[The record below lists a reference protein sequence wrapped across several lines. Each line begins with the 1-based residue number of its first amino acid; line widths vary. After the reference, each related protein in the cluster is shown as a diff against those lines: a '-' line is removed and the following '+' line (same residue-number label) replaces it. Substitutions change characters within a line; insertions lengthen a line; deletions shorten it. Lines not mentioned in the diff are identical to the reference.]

1 MTGDSI
7 VVCTNCGKNESVEF
21 ARCLR
26 NGWPKC
32 CGYTMRLEVAPD
44 LSVINAAV
52 RDALTDHQHEW
63 LSSAGGHSGRG
74 SICARCGLI
83 SDNPDP
89 DGEDG

>member
-52 RDALTDHQHEW
+52 R
-63 LSSAGGHSGRG
+63 AGGHSGRG